1 MKKADKA
8 AHVLIGGGMHF
19 EEFALGYCFRTR
31 GRTVTE
37 ADLVNF
43 VNLAWFTEELFTNT
57 EDREGMLLKGRVVP
71 GALVYSF
78 AEGLLMPSMQDT
90 GMAFLGAEI
99 KIPASTCVGDTIHV
113 ECEVIMV
120 RPSSKPGR
128 GVVQTMNQ
136 VVNQKGEVVLT
147 YNPTR
152 LIKAK
157 S

>member
-1 MKKADKA
+1 MKKTDKA

-19 EEFALGYCFRTR
+19 EEFTLGYRFRTR

-37 ADLVNF
+37 ADLVSF

-57 EDREGMLLKGRVVP
+57 EDRDGMLLKGRVVP

-113 ECEVIMV
+113 ECEVIMA
-120 RPSSKPGR
+120 RPSAKPGR

-136 VVNQKGEVVLT
+136 VMNQKGEVVLT

-152 LIKAK
+152 LIRAK
-157 S
+157 I